1 MTSIMKN
8 GENQFDVDPR
18 PEMMGNERLREQIYD
33 FQQFLVKD
41 VWVLSK

>member
-1 MTSIMKN
+1 MISKMKN

-18 PEMMGNERLREQIYD
+18 PEMMINDRLREQIHD

-41 VWVLSK
+41 LRVLSS

>member
-1 MTSIMKN
+1 MTWKMKK

-18 PEMMGNERLREQIYD
+18 PEMLVNDKLRQQIHD

-41 VWVLSK
+41 LWTLSK